1 MKSRIIC
8 FIPVLLVLTISV
20 RSQQTIPADADAF
33 YNKAI
38 SSINPRHT
46 TWIKRTAMLVNNQ
59 NIEEAGVRQ
68 FTSGYVGQNNLNNLD
83 IEALVALVMM
93 QASKDNEQDMKNIMA
108 DMKKKNEEKQKLRDA
123 EEKMKQN
130 KNVISKQMLDSFR
143 QLTMPQVNTVSVS
156 QTQTVRLQT
165 SPTVTKINR
174 PVNSQV
180 SQTEIQVSASEIK
193 EVQDSLKSKLDDMNE
208 MSEMTSLRLQMMM
221 DRRSKSISTL
231 SNIMKKI
238 SGTQDS
244 IIQNMK

>member
-1 MKSRIIC
+1 MKSKIIY
-8 FIPVLLVLTISV
+8 FVPVLLFLTISV

-33 YNKAI
+33 YNKAL

-46 TWIKRTAMLVNNQ
+46 TWIKQTAMMVNSQ
-59 NIEEAGVRQ
+59 NMDEAGVRQ
-68 FTSGYVGQNNLNNLD
+68 FISGYVGRNNLDNMD

-93 QASKDNEQDMKNIMA
+93 QASKDNEQDMKNMMA
-108 DMKKKNEEKQKLRDA
+108 DMKKKNEEKQKLREA
-123 EEKMKQN
+123 EEKIKQT
-130 KNVISKQMLDSFR
+130 KYAMSKQMLDSFR
-143 QLTMPQVNTVSVS
+143 QLTKPQMNTVSVS
-156 QTQTVRLQT
+156 QTQSVRLQT

-221 DRRSKSISTL
+221 DRRNKSISIL
-231 SNIMKKI
+231 NNIMKKI
-238 SGTQDS
+238 SETQDS
-244 IIQNMK
+244 IIQNLK